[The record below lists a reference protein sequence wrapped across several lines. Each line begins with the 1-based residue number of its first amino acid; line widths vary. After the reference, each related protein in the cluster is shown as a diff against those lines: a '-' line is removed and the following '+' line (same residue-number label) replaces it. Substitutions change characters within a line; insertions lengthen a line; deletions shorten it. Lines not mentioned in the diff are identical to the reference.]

1 MARTT
6 ARGEVYADLTDPVAQ
21 FAHGQL
27 QDWHDVLSQHDGVGN
42 TDREILLHMK
52 RKDLVLR
59 HIQVTLEHWQGA
71 EFASN
76 RHVETAWRPVHDRM
90 VAAAGRQ
97 GGDASMARQWER
109 GWTQE
114 QVNPP
119 KSGECNMHHNLL
131 RLSIGGST
139 LLCAVSFPPPDRQMA
154 SHSCCPPLLVPSYM
168 VLEMGLPIAIPWYLR
183 TLRRRNLRWTP
194 AHLRP
199 CHRLPGHEP
208 RHGIDEHTSVWI
220 HRTIHLMTRKR
231 NGSEAMCGG
240 SSIQDEAISIWFFW
254 RVLRDSDSSWDE
266 ALVASLCRSFLLRG
280 FNFLEAVLCLTSG
293 FWVAFGLLWLIN

>member
-52 RKDLVLR
+52 RKGLVLR
-59 HIQVTLEHWQGA
+59 HIQVILEHWQEA

-114 QVNPP
+114 QEEALFCVQFLFRHQIDKWPVIAVVLHCLYP
-119 KSGECNMHHNLL
+119 ATWFSKWACLL
-131 RLSIGGST
+131 QYHDICERYDGGT
-139 LLCAVSFPPPDRQMA
+139 YD
-154 SHSCCPPLLVPSYM
+154 
-168 VLEMGLPIAIPWYLR
+168 E
-183 TLRRRNLRWTP
+183 
-194 AHLRP
+194 LRP
-199 CHRLPGHEP
+199 TFDLVIACPAMNPG
-208 RHGIDEHTSVWI
+208 TASMN
-220 HRTIHLMTRKR
+220 THL
-231 NGSEAMCGG
+231 
-240 SSIQDEAISIWFFW
+240 
-254 RVLRDSDSSWDE
+254 
-266 ALVASLCRSFLLRG
+266 
-280 FNFLEAVLCLTSG
+280 SG
-293 FWVAFGLLWLIN
+293 FTEPSI